1 MPFTGRSNVSGR
13 ATANAD
19 SGGPVGAMAFYGDAP
34 SGCWGPPARA
44 ARRKSDE
51 PALDLTTKQ
60 ESKGAARASTRGK
73 YLGGIQPRDAK
84 PPVNTEEGAA
94 ESDDDDFQ
102 IRLHSPVSTHD
113 PSPNPSSARGD
124 KPLVIDGSSDPVED
138 ERLLSECESEEIRAT
153 QSPPSSPPR
162 TRRDGGD
169 GFAENRARARRLSEI
184 ERKRDKHTGN
194 GGVLRLTRGK
204 LTARRA
210 GRGPARIWASGRRGL
225 ARGGDGFGRRGVR
238 LSDGVDDGI

>member
-102 IRLHSPVSTHD
+102 IRLHSPFPLTIPARTRVRLGVTSLWLSTVRAI
-113 PSPNPSSARGD
+113 PSRTSGCFPSARARKVG
-124 KPLVIDGSSDPVED
+124 
-138 ERLLSECESEEIRAT
+138 AT

-162 TRRDGGD
+162 TRPTRRRRRVRH
-169 GFAENRARARRLSEI
+169 ENRRR
-184 ERKRDKHTGN
+184 
-194 GGVLRLTRGK
+194 
-204 LTARRA
+204 RRA
-210 GRGPARIWASGRRGL
+210 SGFL
-225 ARGGDGFGRRGVR
+225 
-238 LSDGVDDGI
+238 

>member
-1 MPFTGRSNVSGR
+1 
-13 ATANAD
+13 
-19 SGGPVGAMAFYGDAP
+19 
-34 SGCWGPPARA
+34 
-44 ARRKSDE
+44 
-51 PALDLTTKQ
+51 LTTKQ
-60 ESKGAARASTRGK
+60 ESKGAARVSTRGK

-138 ERLLSECESEEIRAT
+138 ERLLSESESEEIRET
-153 QSPPSSPPR
+153 QASPPSSPPR
-162 TRRDGGD
+162 TRRRDGGD
-169 GFAENRARARRLSEI
+169 GFGMKTAAAGAQAAFSEI

-204 LTARRA
+204 LTRHVEPDVDLTF
-210 GRGPARIWASGRRGL
+210 GSGHR
-225 ARGGDGFGRRGVR
+225 
-238 LSDGVDDGI
+238 DDEG